1 MSTRLQKKKRGGEPR
16 ALAELMSRAYPA
28 REPDEAA
35 LIRAY
40 SWWQK
45 AVPERVVARA
55 RPVRLV
61 HGTLVVHTA
70 TSAWAL
76 ELDHLRETL
85 LASVQKHAPFARVR
99 EIRFRVGPLPDVPQR
114 TREEPRRPSPVA
126 VANLPDE
133 LARALATIDDDELRD
148 AIGHAASIALGRNGH
163 E

>member
-1 MSTRLQKKKRGGEPR
+1 MSK
-16 ALAELMSRAYPA
+16 AYPA

-35 LIRAY
+35 LIRAF

-61 HGTLVVHTA
+61 NGTLFVNTA

-85 LASVQKHAPFARVR
+85 LASVQKHSPFARVR
-99 EIRFRVGPLPDVPQR
+99 DIRFRVGPLPDLPIR
-114 TREEPRRPSPVA
+114 TRNEVRRASPVA
-126 VANLPDE
+126 VASLPEE
-133 LARALATIDDDELRD
+133 LARVLATIDDDDLRD
-148 AIGHAASIALGRNGH
+148 VIGYAASIQLGRNGNG
-163 E
+163 